1 MLVKYRRL
9 KGGEVL
15 MNNENKKREIIGVV
29 VSDKADK
36 TITVKVETYKMN
48 PIYGKRVKYSK
59 KFAAHDENNEAHVGD
74 KVRLV
79 MTRPLSKTKRYELVE
94 IIEKAVIL

>member
-1 MLVKYRRL
+1 
-9 KGGEVL
+9 
-15 MNNENKKREIIGVV
+15 MNKNKKRELIGVV

-48 PIYGKRVKYSK
+48 PIYKKRVKYSK
-59 KFAAHDENNEAHVGD
+59 KYAAHDEKNEAHIGD
-74 KVRLV
+74 KVKLV

-94 IIEKAVIL
+94 VIEKAVIL

>member
-1 MLVKYRRL
+1 M
-9 KGGEVL
+9 
-15 MNNENKKREIIGVV
+15 NENKKRELIGIV

-59 KFAAHDENNEAHVGD
+59 KFAAHDEKNEAHVGD